1 MNHYLFQWTYKDP
14 QVRALV
20 EAPQD
25 RVAELGKVVEAFGGR
40 LVDFYFALGDF
51 DGAAILEFPDNES
64 FDACLLT
71 ISSTGV
77 NAEMKATVLITPEEG
92 KRAMVRAGSVVSGY
106 KPPVGYS
113 AHG

>member
-25 RVAELGKVVEAFGGR
+25 RVAELQKVVEAFGGE
-40 LVDFYFALGDF
+40 LHDFYFAFGDF
-51 DGAAILEFPDNES
+51 DGAAIIEFPDNES
-64 FDACLLT
+64 LDACMLT
-71 ISSTGV
+71 ISSAGANST
-77 NAEMKATVLITPEEG
+77 MKTTTLITPEEG
-92 KRAMVRAGSVVSGY
+92 KRATVRAGSVVSGHR
-106 KPPVGYS
+106 PPVGYS

>member
-14 QVRALV
+14 QIRALV

-25 RVAELGKVVEAFGGR
+25 RVAELQKVVEAFGGVLR
-40 LVDFYFALGDF
+40 EFYFALGDF
-51 DGAAILEFPDNES
+51 DGTAILEFPDNES
-64 FDACLLT
+64 LDACLLT
-71 ISSTGV
+71 ISSSGV
-77 NAEMKATVLITPEEG
+77 NSKMKTTMLITPQEG

>member
-25 RVAELGKVVEAFGGR
+25 RVAELKKVVEAFSGK
-40 LVDFYFALGDF
+40 LHDFYFALGDF

-64 FDACLLT
+64 LDACLLT
-71 ISSTGV
+71 IASTGV
-77 NAEMKATVLITPEEG
+77 NSDMKTTVLITPQEG

-106 KPPVGYS
+106 LPPVGYS